1 VQSND
6 NDREIVV
13 VVHWESSRRQA
24 GNRPGTPTREAPGT
38 PHTPAILPSNVAT
51 PACSIEIEAPWTV
64 HGLSAGRISSRPRG
78 APDRARPLCSDS
90 CVASRVRL
98 SQTLICAGHVRL
110 SPASIGGRKRS
121 RRHSTAVFLAGTLAS
136 TVAPTPAARSA
147 ALGPRLQP
155 APESASRIGNSKV
168 RISGYRRSVTRVE
181 SRSTTRRAEGARR
194 SGIGRPTVAGE
205 LVPAEYPTSADCP
218 ERPRRRSSAVSASG
232 QGAQACGK
240 A

>member
-121 RRHSTAVFLAGTLAS
+121 RRHSTAVFLAGHPGVDGGPNAGGTLGSAWTTLA
-136 TVAPTPAARSA
+136 
-147 ALGPRLQP
+147 
-155 APESASRIGNSKV
+155 AS
-168 RISGYRRSVTRVE
+168 
-181 SRSTTRRAEGARR
+181 
-194 SGIGRPTVAGE
+194 PGE
-205 LVPAEYPTSADCP
+205 RE
-218 ERPRRRSSAVSASG
+218 
-232 QGAQACGK
+232 QNWQ
-240 A
+240 